1 MKKSPLGRGLE
12 ALIPKSENRRTVVEL
27 DINDILPNADQPRQF
42 FDEESLKELS
52 LSIKEHGIIQ
62 PILVKREDN
71 KYKIIAGERRFR
83 AAQQV
88 KLERIPAIVI
98 SLNNEGQAIEI
109 GLIENIQREDLNVV
123 EVARAF
129 KQLIEKF
136 GYAQD
141 KLAQVVGKSR
151 SAVANTLR
159 LLNLPGKIL
168 DALRDN
174 IITEGHARALLSLED
189 INSIFEVFKK
199 IVENSLSVRET
210 EALVKRIKEDNKPKE
225 EKMPTFSP
233 FKKEL
238 EEEFEK
244 YFNTKVFISGQ
255 FNRGAIKIVYRSK
268 DDLQNII
275 NKIRGT

>member
-42 FDEESLKELS
+42 FDEESL
-52 LSIKEHGIIQ
+52 KEHGIIQ